1 MRRGCVG
8 VLVALAVGVRAGG
21 CEHTTGLLLPARESD
36 TLDLPA
42 PVLVARLVHVSDLH
56 LMDTLSPARFAQAH
70 AFSATAW
77 RPYEAYSTQLADGI
91 LRATNRIHAAGRT
104 IDFVM
109 LTGDVCDNAQAN
121 ELAWLRALFD
131 GGVVNP
137 LSGPD
142 DRAPADRPAVEL
154 DPYAAF
160 EAQGLYRAGVHG
172 ALPSIPWYTLLGNHD
187 ALALGV
193 FPFFEAAAGHRTAP
207 LPLEWRPGIV
217 LPVLLDP
224 TGAWAYGNVTPAE
237 PGPPGWFE
245 VAQPV
250 VPDPARAYFS
260 KPEFVQALFTTAT
273 EPAGHGF
280 AGVDAGATWYSVSPV
295 AGLRLIGLDTT
306 DAVRKLPGHMYDNG
320 ALSRAQFAFL
330 QAELAAAI
338 RRGELVIVATHHPS
352 DTLTTLAGTEVGAD
366 EFRAALQA
374 CPAVVLHL
382 TGHMHRNRVVDRVT
396 YVEIETCATLD
407 PPQEARLVEL
417 WRDTTGGQIA
427 VVYEMFSHIQ
437 DELPP
442 LGDDPL
448 RALRAQAQALARG
461 DKLAA
466 ARQQQH
472 DPSGADPRGTLVDRA
487 GVLILPR

>member
-1 MRRGCVG
+1 MRRGRLCVWIALAFG
-8 VLVALAVGVRAGG
+8 VLAGG
-21 CEHTTGLLLPARESD
+21 CEHSTGLLLPARESD
-36 TLDLPA
+36 ALGLTA
-42 PVLVARLVHVSDLH
+42 PVLVARLAHVSDLH

-77 RPYEAYSTQLADGI
+77 RPYEAYSAQLADGV

-104 IDFVM
+104 IDFLM
-109 LTGDVCDNAQAN
+109 LTGDVCDNAQSN
-121 ELAWLRALFD
+121 ELAWLLTLFD

-142 DRAPADRPAVEL
+142 DRAPADRPPVEL

-172 ALPSIPWYTLLGNHD
+172 ALPSIPWYTLIGNHD
-187 ALALGV
+187 ARALGV
-193 FPFFEAAAGHRTAP
+193 FPFFEAVAGQRTAP

-224 TGAWAYGNVTPAE
+224 AGAWAYGIVTPAK

-250 VPDPARAYFS
+250 VPNPARTYFS

-273 EPAGHGF
+273 EPTGHGF
-280 AGVDAGATWYSVSPV
+280 AGSDAAATWSSVSPV

-306 DAVRKLPGHMYDNG
+306 DAVRKLPGHMYYDG

-330 QAELAAAI
+330 HAELEAATE
-338 RRGELVIVATHHPS
+338 RGELVIVATHHPS
-352 DTLTTLAGTEVGAD
+352 DTLTTIAGTEVGAD

-382 TGHMHRNRVVDRVT
+382 AGHMHRNRVIDRVT
-396 YVEIETCATLD
+396 YVEIETCSTLD
-407 PPQEARLVEL
+407 SPQEARLVEI
-417 WRDTTGGQIA
+417 WRDATDGRIA
-427 VVYEMFSHIQ
+427 VAYEMFSHIE

-448 RALRAQAQALARG
+448 RGLRAQAQAIARG

-472 DPSGADPRGTLVDRA
+472 DPSGADPRGAPADRA
-487 GVLILPR
+487 GVSILTR